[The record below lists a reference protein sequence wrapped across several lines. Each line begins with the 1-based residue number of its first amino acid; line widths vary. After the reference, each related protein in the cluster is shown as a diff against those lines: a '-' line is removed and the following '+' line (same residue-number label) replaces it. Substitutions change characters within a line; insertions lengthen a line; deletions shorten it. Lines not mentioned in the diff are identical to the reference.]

1 MLPVIYAVLAG
12 VLLLPLLVNLCSPY
26 FFQDVSYF
34 LRLARMA
41 RQVRSYGQRRPVRT
55 ILHAFLERAHQS
67 PHKPF
72 LIFRDQTLSYVQ
84 VDRRSNQVARALRD
98 RLGLR
103 QGECVAIFLGNE
115 PAYVWLWLGLAKL
128 GCAMACL
135 NCNIRGKSLLHCF
148 QCCGAKVL
156 LASPE
161 LQEAVEEVLPSLK
174 KDGVAVYYVSRSSNT
189 DGVDSFL
196 DKVDEV
202 STESIPE
209 SWRSEVTFFT
219 PALYIY
225 TSGTT
230 GLPKAAMINHLRTW
244 YGANLAATS
253 GITEND
259 VVYTTLPLYH
269 SAALL
274 VGLHG
279 CILTGATVV
288 LRSKFSASQ
297 FWDDCRKYNITVIQ
311 YIGELLR
318 YLCNSP
324 QKPNDRD
331 HKVRM
336 ALGNGLRGDVW
347 REFIK
352 RFGDVHIYEFY
363 ASTEGN
369 IGFMNYTRK
378 VGAVGRVNYLL
389 RKVVTY
395 ELIKY
400 DVEKDE
406 PVRDGNGYCIKVPKG
421 EVGLL
426 VCRITQLTPFSG
438 YAGGKTQTEKKKLRD
453 VFKKGDLYFNSGDL
467 LMMDH
472 ENFIYFHDRVGDTFR
487 WKGEN
492 VATTEVADIVGLVD
506 FVQEV
511 NVYGVSVPGHEGRIG
526 MASIKMK
533 EDHEFDGRKLFK
545 HVADYLPNYARPRF
559 LRIQDTI
566 EITGTFKHRKV
577 TLMEEGFNPAVIKDA
592 LYFLDDKAEMYVP
605 MTEHIYNA
613 INDKT
618 LKL

>member
-1 MLPVIYAVLAG
+1 MLPAIYTALAG
-12 VLLLPLLVNLCSPY
+12 LLLLPLLVNLCCPY
-26 FFQDVSYF
+26 FFHDVGYF
-34 LRLARMA
+34 LRVAGVARRA
-41 RQVRSYGQRRPVRT
+41 RNYGRRRPVRT
-55 ILHAFLERAHQS
+55 VLHAFLDKVRQT

-72 LIFRDQTLSYVQ
+72 LLFRDETLTYSQ

-98 RLGLR
+98 HVGLR
-103 QGECVAIFLGNE
+103 QGDCVAIFMGNE

-135 NCNIRGKSLLHCF
+135 NYSIRAKSLLHCF
-148 QCCGAKVL
+148 QCSGAKVL

-161 LQEAVEEVLPSLK
+161 LQAAVEEVLPSLR
-174 KDGVAVYYVSRSSNT
+174 KDDVSVYYVSRTSNT

-202 STESIPE
+202 STEPIPE
-209 SWRSEVTFFT
+209 SWRSEVTFST

-230 GLPKAAMINHLRTW
+230 GLPKAAMISHHRIW
-244 YGANLAATS
+244 YGIGLAVANGVTKD
-253 GITEND
+253 D
-259 VVYTTLPLYH
+259 VIYITLPLYH

-274 VGLHG
+274 IGVHG
-279 CILTGATVV
+279 CIVAGATLV
-288 LRSKFSASQ
+288 LRAKFSASQ
-297 FWDDCRKYNITVIQ
+297 FWDDCRKYNVTVIQ

-324 QKPNDRD
+324 QKPNDHD
-331 HKVRM
+331 HKVRL

-347 REFIK
+347 REFLK
-352 RFGDVHIYEFY
+352 RFGDICIYEFY

-378 VGAVGRVNYLL
+378 IGAVGRVNYLQK
-389 RKVVTY
+389 KVINF

-406 PVRDGNGYCIKVPKG
+406 PVRDGNGYCVKVPKG

-426 VCRITQLTPFSG
+426 VCRITPYSPFSG
-438 YAGGKTQTEKKKLRD
+438 YAGGKAQTEKKKLRD

-467 LMMDH
+467 LIIDH
-472 ENFIYFHDRVGDTFR
+472 ENFVYFHDRVGDTFR

-492 VATTEVADIVGLVD
+492 VATTEVADIIGLVD

-511 NVYGVSVPGHEGRIG
+511 NVYGVPVPGHEGRIG

-533 EDHEFDGRKLFK
+533 EDCEFDGKRFFK
-545 HVADYLPNYARPRF
+545 HVADYLPSYARPRF

-577 TLMEEGFNPAVIKDA
+577 TLMEEGFNPAVVKDA

-605 MTEHIYNA
+605 MTEDIYNA
-613 INDKT
+613 INGKS

>member
-1 MLPVIYAVLAG
+1 MLSAIYTVLAG
-12 VLLLPLLVNLCSPY
+12 LLFLPLLVNLCCPY
-26 FFQDVSYF
+26 FFQDIGYF
-34 LRLARMA
+34 LKVAAVGRR
-41 RQVRSYGQRRPVRT
+41 VRSYGKRRPART
-55 ILHAFLERAHQS
+55 ILRAFLEKARQT

-72 LIFRDQTLSYVQ
+72 LLFRDETLTYAQ
-84 VDRRSNQVARALRD
+84 VDRRSNQVARALHD
-98 RLGLR
+98 HLGLR
-103 QGECVAIFLGNE
+103 QGDCVALFMGNE
-115 PAYVWLWLGLAKL
+115 PAYVWLWLGLVKL

-135 NCNIRGKSLLHCF
+135 NYNIRAKSLLHCF

-161 LQEAVEEVLPSLK
+161 LQAAVEEILPSLK
-174 KDGVAVYYVSRSSNT
+174 KDDVSIYYVSRTSNT
-189 DGVDSFL
+189 DGIDSFL

-202 STESIPE
+202 STEPIPE
-209 SWRSEVTFFT
+209 SWRSEVTFST

-230 GLPKAAMINHLRTW
+230 GATLALRT
-244 YGANLAATS
+244 
-253 GITEND
+253 
-259 VVYTTLPLYH
+259 
-269 SAALL
+269 
-274 VGLHG
+274 
-279 CILTGATVV
+279 
-288 LRSKFSASQ
+288 KFSASQ
-297 FWDDCRKYNITVIQ
+297 FWDDCRKYNVTVIQ

-331 HKVRM
+331 HKVRL

-347 REFIK
+347 RQFVK
-352 RFGDVHIYEFY
+352 RFGDICIYEFY
-363 ASTEGN
+363 AATEGN
-369 IGFMNYTRK
+369 IGFMNYARK
-378 VGAVGRVNYLL
+378 VGAVGRVNYLQ
-389 RKVVTY
+389 KKIITY
-395 ELIKY
+395 DLIKY

-406 PVRDGNGYCIKVPKG
+406 PVRDENGYCVRVPKG

-426 VCRITQLTPFSG
+426 VCKITKLTPFNG
-438 YAGGKTQTEKKKLRD
+438 YAGAKAQTEKKKLRD

-467 LMMDH
+467 LMVDH

-492 VATTEVADIVGLVD
+492 VATTEVADTVGLVD

-511 NVYGVSVPGHEGRIG
+511 NVYGVHVPDHEGRIG

-533 EDHEFDGRKLFK
+533 ENHEFDGKKLFQ
-545 HVADYLPNYARPRF
+545 HIADYLPSYARPRF

-577 TLMEEGFNPAVIKDA
+577 TLVEEGFNPAVIKDA
-592 LYFLDDKAEMYVP
+592 LYFLDDTAKMYVP
-605 MTEHIYNA
+605 MTEDIYNA
-613 INDKT
+613 ISAKT

>member
-225 TSGTT
+225 TSGT
-230 GLPKAAMINHLRTW
+230 
-244 YGANLAATS
+244 
-253 GITEND
+253 
-259 VVYTTLPLYH
+259 
-269 SAALL
+269 
-274 VGLHG
+274 
-279 CILTGATVV
+279 TGATVV